1 MMASSQP
8 MQVLITIPL
17 ADDLLARLQRLSPL
31 LKVTHIPAR
40 KVEEIPVEVWNRTEI
55 LYTAWL
61 MPDPELVPN
70 LRWIQSHLAGVDY
83 ALSSPI
89 LAQENVRF
97 TTLSGAAA
105 SQVAEFALT
114 MMLALGHRVPAL
126 LEAQSGAE
134 WPEYRYKRFNPVEI
148 RGATVGLVGYGSIA
162 RQLARLLHPMGASI
176 LAIKRDVLHPAD
188 DGFIYEDEG
197 DPHGDYF
204 TRLYPVQAL
213 HSVLKKC
220 DYVVLTLPLTN
231 ETRGLFG
238 EKALAAMKP
247 GSFLIQVGRGGV
259 IDEDALLKSLQ
270 DGHLGGAAL
279 DVFQHEPLPAE
290 HPFWRLPN
298 MIISPHIAW
307 LSPHY
312 NERAMALF
320 SENLHRYLAGSPLLN
335 QYKPERGY

>member
-1 MMASSQP
+1 MASSQP

-83 ALSSPI
+83 ALSYPI
-89 LAQENVRF
+89 LARENVRF